1 MKYIFFILIFATS
14 VFAEELPPAPQIL
27 AAARAQL
34 PPHPVHMTG
43 VLKQWTANGF
53 MKKAL
58 GVEMTLDWRAES
70 PSAEYRISDEKGTV
84 FQTLEISWKNGAPDY
99 LFFLNGEKSD
109 LNPHAEIENMGLT
122 WSDLSFS
129 FLWSQEAQT
138 LGIEKKF
145 GKERFRISVPRPDGH
160 SLLLWVEKETG
171 RLVKAEEYDA
181 VRARQK
187 ILKVVS
193 VKEFDGLWMVKDLD
207 IIRPEQNQRTSL
219 RIDTLEIVTSRTP
232 VVDINP

>member
-1 MKYIFFILIFATS
+1 MILIIKLVGMKRLLCFSILFAAS
-14 VFAEELPPAPQIL
+14 VWAEELPPAPQIL

-34 PPHPVHMTG
+34 PSHPVHMTG
-43 VLKQWTANGF
+43 VLKLWTANGF

-58 GVEMTLDWRAES
+58 DVDMEIDWRAES
-70 PSAEYRISDEKGTV
+70 PSAAYRISDEAGNF
-84 FQTLEISWKNGAPDY
+84 FQTLEISWKNGQPEY
-99 LFFLNGEKSD
+99 LFSQSGENGAFD
-109 LNPHAEIENMGLT
+109 PHAEIENMGLT

-145 GKERFRISVPRPDGH
+145 GKERFVISVPRPEGH
-160 SLLLWVEKETG
+160 SLRLWVEKETG

-181 VRARQK
+181 DGIRQK
-187 ILKVVS
+187 IIKVVS

-207 IIRPEQNQRTSL
+207 IIRLEQGGRTSL
-219 RIDTLEIVTSRTP
+219 RIDRVEAR
-232 VVDINP
+232 N